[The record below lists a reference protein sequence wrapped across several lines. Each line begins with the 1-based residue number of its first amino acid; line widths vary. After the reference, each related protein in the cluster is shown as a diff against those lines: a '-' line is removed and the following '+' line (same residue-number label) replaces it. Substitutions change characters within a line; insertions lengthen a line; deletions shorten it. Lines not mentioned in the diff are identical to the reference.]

1 MNNKIDVG
9 PGVLPDQVCHDINPF
24 FLVRVTVS
32 FGAAAY
38 KVPLLKA
45 HSVLIFGRTAV
56 VLLVQQSVN
65 LVDCNCKCVRFLS
78 YRTARNSRS
87 VYLQVQR
94 QPGELLFSHH
104 SSYIIVSSS
113 YKDLFD
119 QLLDRG
125 DIYSKKF
132 LRCVAVRSF
141 VAWLACHNSIGV
153 PQAGEPHRA
162 W

>member
-104 SSYIIVSSS
+104 ISSYHPRTKIYLISFSIAEIFIQRNF
-113 YKDLFD
+113 FD
-119 QLLDRG
+119 
-125 DIYSKKF
+125 
-132 LRCVAVRSF
+132 A
-141 VAWLACHNSIGV
+141 
-153 PQAGEPHRA
+153 
-162 W
+162 